1 MARSV
6 VQAMDLSQALQTI
19 KWMDEERR
27 KDGNTIAA
35 LEGRAETHEA
45 LLSDLSTQIA
55 NLEGRLTGVQKLSA
69 QVSEFEQAV
78 SNFKNEMVFLLNQ
91 REEQWNKERAEAA
104 RLRRLEF
111 ETLSE
116 QLSQLD
122 RKRLEGLP
130 RYNDALRARQTEDQ
144 RLNELLQQ
152 LEVTVGDLSQ
162 RTEERLQAVPY
173 LEEQRRADSRRIGE
187 LTQDANDLRRKLD
200 DAIARI
206 PRLTEMIQKLEP
218 RIEQVMEEARKYD
231 KPMEDLRASDF
242 QREQKMKQYLDQGEQ
257 VAQELERIRVHTQGF
272 FEQQQLVKRAL
283 EKLESF
289 QPRLEKRQNEVAEM
303 QRVSE
308 ERLGRQWKEWQDE
321 EAKKQ
326 QKEAIISEERWRRQE
341 EANETYLALVSEIRP
356 SVELYREQLDSLW
369 EARRADAVRAIRAVQ
384 DEYEE
389 PVAQADAHLSILRG
403 GQ

>member
-1 MARSV
+1 MENSV
-6 VQAMDLSQALQTI
+6 TQTMDLSQALQTV

-27 KDGNTIAA
+27 KDRSTITV
-35 LEGRAETHEA
+35 LEGRAETHER
-45 LLSDLSTQIA
+45 LLSEQATHIA
-55 NLEGRLTGVQKLSA
+55 NLEGRLAGFQRLFS
-69 QVSEFEQAV
+69 QVAEFEQTV

-104 RLRRLEF
+104 RLHRLEF

-116 QLSQLD
+116 QLSQME

-130 RYNDALRARQTEDQ
+130 RYDSEMRARQTEEQ
-144 RLNELLQQ
+144 RLNEVVQQ

-162 RTEERLQAVPY
+162 RTEDRLQVVPY
-173 LEEQRRADSRRIGE
+173 LEEQRRADNRRIGGLE
-187 LTQDANDLRRKLD
+187 QDANELRK
-200 DAIARI
+200 
-206 PRLTEMIQKLEP
+206 RLEGTDTGLSRLVEMIQKLEH
-218 RIEQVMEEARKYD
+218 RIEQAIEEARKYD
-231 KPMEDLRASDF
+231 KPIEELRVSDF

-257 VAQELERIRVHTQGF
+257 VAKEMDRIRVHTQGF

-283 EKLESF
+283 QRLESL
-289 QPRLEKRQNEVAEM
+289 QARLEKRQNEVAEM
-303 QRVSE
+303 QRVAE

-326 QKEAIISEERWRRQE
+326 KKEVIITEERWRRQE
-341 EANETYLALVSEIRP
+341 EVNEQHLARLNELLP
-356 SVELYREQLDSLW
+356 TVETYREQLDALW
-369 EARRADAVRAIRAVQ
+369 EARRTDAVRAIKAVQ

-389 PVAQADAHLSILRG
+389 PVTQADAYLSVLRG